1 MTAVKYTFDNNF
13 EDEYGPRSKAKIEEL
28 ENAAYQRGLAEGRE
42 EILNGIE
49 QQVQFLLQNLV
60 AAMQTLTTRHEEQL
74 SMMHKEAAILAHS
87 IIGKLAPA
95 LVANT
100 PLQEIE
106 ALVVQCLKNSPLEPR
121 IVIRVDDRILP
132 HLEREITR
140 LKESTGY
147 AGQIVLLAEP
157 MRHISDCKVE
167 WADGGAERDFD
178 ALKATIDRTVQ
189 LFIEAPTPGH
199 LSGDDMSVEV
209 SADSGQF
216 APDQ

>member
-13 EDEYGPRSKAKIEEL
+13 EDELGPRSKAKVEEL
-28 ENAAYQRGLAEGRE
+28 EKAAYEKGLAEGRE
-42 EILNGIE
+42 EILGGIE
-49 QQVQFLLQNLV
+49 QQTQFLLQNILT
-60 AAMQTLTTRHEEQL
+60 AMQTLENRHEEQL
-74 SMMHKEAAILAHS
+74 TMMHKEAALLAHS

-95 LVANT
+95 LVVNT
-100 PLQEIE
+100 PLPEIE

-121 IVIRVDDRILP
+121 IVIRVDEQIMP
-132 HLEREITR
+132 QLEQEVAR
-140 LKESTGY
+140 LKESAGY

-167 WADGGAERDFD
+167 WADGGAERNFE

-199 LSGDDMSVEV
+199 PSGDDMTVEV
-209 SADSGQF
+209 TESLEEL
-216 APDQ
+216 